1 MTYRLMAEWAT
12 DMAFK
17 KLGLDPVKCT
27 TADTPLPG
35 SEQSAHQIEEADLR
49 RGKKKHI
56 IELPTEQLA
65 AEGRHGTLA
74 EDIKFDTHV
83 DEAMVCECEEVSVGE
98 VHFAINRLHVHNL
111 INLRRRTRMG
121 MGTCQ
126 GQLCAC
132 RAAGLL
138 DKAHNCAENAIGDLC
153 GFINERWKGMYPV
166 GWGDTMS
173 ETQFTSWLY
182 AGVAGLDEWITTN
195 GDSYPL
201 Q

>member
-12 DMAFK
+12 DLACK
-17 KLGLDPVKCT
+17 KLDVTGKKCE
-27 TADTPLPG
+27 TAHLPLPG
-35 SEQSAHQIEEADLR
+35 SEKSEHEIEEADAHR
-49 RGKKKHI
+49 VKKHI
-56 IELPTEQLA
+56 INLPTEQLA

-74 EDIKFDTHV
+74 EDIKFDTND

-98 VHFAINRLHVHNL
+98 VNFAINKLHVHNL

-132 RAAGLL
+132 RSAGLL
-138 DKAHNCAENAIGDLC
+138 DKAHNCAEKSLGDLC

-166 GWGDTMS
+166 GWGDTVS
-173 ETQFTSWLY
+173 EIQFTSWLY

-195 GDSYPL
+195 GDSAPL